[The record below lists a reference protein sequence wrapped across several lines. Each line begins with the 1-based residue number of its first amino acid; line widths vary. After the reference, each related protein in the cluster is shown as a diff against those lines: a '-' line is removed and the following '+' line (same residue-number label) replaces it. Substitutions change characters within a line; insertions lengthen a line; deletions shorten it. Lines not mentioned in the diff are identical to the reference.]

1 VNELDLIRA
10 FRATEGTP
18 AAAAGDARADARRR
32 LTAHIAPP
40 ERPRRRWLVPAGGL
54 AVAAAAAVA
63 IALTS
68 GVEDRRVAPGDAAA
82 ALNQAADAA
91 EQGRGLG
98 VLGPGDYFYVRT
110 RHAYPST
117 SVDGPEGTWSI
128 VQPAETESWSA
139 RDASG
144 RQIGRPHGRPSFPTP
159 RDRERWI
166 AAGRPAQ
173 GVPRTDQRV
182 PAQANPWYL
191 NDRAMSYR
199 ELLAL
204 PTDPAALRAHIRE
217 AAGDSGSSPD
227 AETFTLIADMLRD
240 NPVPSRLRA
249 ALYRALALVPGV
261 TLRGE
266 LEDRLGR
273 AGVGV
278 SYDDED
284 GIRQLLIF
292 DPRTAA
298 VLEDRMTLLRE
309 RRLLGYRIVVDSGV
323 VGSVRE
329 RP

>member
-1 VNELDLIRA
+1 MNELDLIRA
-10 FRATEGTP
+10 FRATERVP
-18 AAAAGDARADARRR
+18 AAPGGAHAGARRR
-32 LTAHIAPP
+32 LTAHIAPSEP
-40 ERPRRRWLVPAGGL
+40 RRRRWLLPAAGV
-54 AVAAAAAVA
+54 AVAAAAALA
-63 IALTS
+63 LALTS
-68 GVEDRRVAPGDAAA
+68 GVEERRVAPGDAAA

-91 EQGRGLG
+91 EEAGGLG
-98 VLGPGDYFYVRT
+98 VLGAGEYFYVHVRE
-110 RHAYPST
+110 AYLST
-117 SVDGPEGTWSI
+117 STDGPEGSWSI
-128 VQPAETESWSA
+128 LAPAELESWST
-139 RDASG
+139 RDAAG
-144 RQIGRPHGRPSFPTP
+144 RRLGRAFGRPSFPTD

-166 AAGRPAQ
+166 AAGRPPQ
-173 GVPRTDQRV
+173 TVTRTDTHVR
-182 PAQANPWYL
+182 AQAKPWYL
-191 NDRAMSYR
+191 NDQAMSYR

-240 NPVPSRLRA
+240 NPVPSRVRA

-266 LEDRLGR
+266 LKDRLGR

-298 VLEDRMTLLRE
+298 VLEDRMTLLRG
-309 RRLLGYRIVVDSGV
+309 RRLLGYRVVVDSGV
-323 VGSVRE
+323 VGSTRE